1 MNDSNNA
8 AAECAEHAAYN
19 AREWIDTAT
28 FVYEVVDSELD
39 VEAQAPAQIASA
51 IALADI
57 ADQLRRIADRLE
69 TADGRPS

>member
-1 MNDSNNA
+1 MNDSTTTTAEHDANNA
-8 AAECAEHAAYN
+8 
-19 AREWIDTAT
+19 RVWIEEANSE
-28 FVYEVVDSELD
+28 YELGSGVTG
-39 VEAQAPAQIASA
+39 QAPAQIASA